1 MVAGTAALDMI
12 PQFPASACRRDE
24 ILMEGKT
31 VYLPDIQL
39 ILGGCV
45 SNTGIAMHRLGAEVI
60 LCSKVGGDP
69 LAGVVRQMLEES
81 GAEVRLA
88 ELKGHATSATVV
100 VAPEGSDRSFWHRR
114 GASQV
119 YALSDIPADA
129 AERCDLFHFG
139 YPTGM
144 A

>member
-1 MVAGTAALDMI
+1 MI

-60 LCSKVGGDP
+60 LCSYEQQ
-69 LAGVVRQMLEES
+69 LLQ
-81 GAEVRLA
+81 
-88 ELKGHATSATVV
+88 
-100 VAPEGSDRSFWHRR
+100 
-114 GASQV
+114 Q
-119 YALSDIPADA
+119 A
-129 AERCDLFHFG
+129 AC
-139 YPTGM
+139 
-144 A
+144 